1 MQESAYD
8 FALQESLGIYVEQYI
23 VLVVTTKGIQTL
35 PIAGMEKDWFNRMWL
50 EKVAKFYEMY
60 PQLGV

>member
-1 MQESAYD
+1 
-8 FALQESLGIYVEQYI
+8 
-23 VLVVTTKGIQTL
+23 
-35 PIAGMEKDWFNRMWL
+35 MEKDWFNRMWL